1 MFSFTAVE
9 GNRLFLYLWRFKLQE
24 VYVINKYS
32 LYTNGHFIC
41 PFLHVHI
48 ILSGGRWDEMMSN
61 LTEDWISNLKP
72 FEQLCCDAGFRS
84 AWNSPTACMSVSLS
98 VSLSVCPLCL
108 ETTTSN
114 TNQLRQNSRTRLS
127 NQTFKM
133 VFGDCREKKRK
144 TVWRSEV
151 VQHHPVAYL
160 FHCTASGFGMLWFT
174 ASNSSP
180 GLRSGPGIMTVWENN
195 DEQMHQM
202 LRVQLMREPHPVT
215 EKLGETQLCYT
226 N

>member
-1 MFSFTAVE
+1 MYTSYYLEGVEMKWCQIWLRIEFLIWSHLSSCAVMQ
-9 GNRLFLYLWRFKLQE
+9 GFAQPGTHLLP
-24 VYVINKYS
+24 V
-32 LYTNGHFIC
+32 C
-41 PFLHVHI
+41 
-48 ILSGGRWDEMMSN
+48 LSVW
-61 LTEDWISNLKP
+61 
-72 FEQLCCDAGFRS
+72 
-84 AWNSPTACMSVSLS
+84 VSLC
-98 VSLSVCPLCL
+98 LSVHCVWRPQPPIQ
-108 ETTTSN
+108 TSSDK
-114 TNQLRQNSRTRLS
+114 TVGLACQS
-127 NQTFKM
+127 QTFKM

-160 FHCTASGFGMLWFT
+160 FHCTASGFGTLWFT

-195 DEQMHQM
+195 EEQMHQM